1 MAIPS
6 KYFLARLSGIPWILN
21 WLNRNRLLVLTYHGV
36 YEGPKK
42 QGSLPETFVHVNDMA
57 EQLRYLKNR
66 YCTIDADGL
75 LASFKNGSGLPTNA
89 MLVTFD
95 DGYESFYR
103 LAIPVLNSINI
114 RPLVF
119 IPTYYVESSEP
130 FWFDFVWLFI
140 KLADQQKLL
149 ELIHLL
155 NLELTTVDRNRV
167 LSQCLRAMKYMI
179 PEQRQAVLTH
189 IKEMK
194 PPPSHGDK
202 QILKLF
208 CSMSAEQIK
217 ELSEKGVT
225 FGGHTHTHTIL
236 STMPEEVANSE
247 ITRNKLELEDLIQR
261 PVYFFGYPNGDQGDF
276 EERHKGL
283 LIEAG
288 YKAAFSLTQRRSV
301 PNLDSMDISR
311 INVVPEDIP
320 ESLYFRCTGI
330 TPLLEQFRHPGLFRK
345 SIKVSPNQPSLLL
358 GP

>member
-1 MAIPS
+1 MNS
-6 KYFLARLSGIPWILN
+6 HSLYTLANFSGLPYLVN
-21 WLNRNRLLVLTYHGV
+21 WLNRRNLLVLTYHGV
-36 YEGPKK
+36 YEGPKR

-57 EQLRYLKNR
+57 DQLRYLKNR
-66 YCTIDADGL
+66 YCAIDADDL
-75 LASFKNGSGLPTNA
+75 LASLKNGSSLPKSA
-89 MLVTFD
+89 MLITFD

-103 LAIPVLNSINI
+103 LAVPVLNGLNI

-119 IPTYYVESSEP
+119 IPTFYVESSEP

-140 KLADQQKLL
+140 KLTDQQELF

-155 NLELTTVDRNRV
+155 NLEEATLDRNRV
-167 LSQCLRAMKYMI
+167 LSQCLRAMKSMI
-179 PEQRQAVLTH
+179 PEQREAVLAR

-194 PPPSHGDK
+194 SFLSYGDNLT
-202 QILKLF
+202 LKLF
-208 CSMSAEQIK
+208 CSMNAEQIK
-217 ELSEKGVT
+217 ELSGKGVT

-236 STMPEEVANSE
+236 STMPEEIAKSE
-247 ITRNKLELEDLIQR
+247 ITRNKMKLEDLIQR
-261 PVYFFGYPNGDQGDF
+261 PVYFFAYPNGDQGDF
-276 EERHKGL
+276 GGRDKDL
-283 LIEAG
+283 LIGAG

-301 PNLDSMDISR
+301 PNHDSMDISR
-311 INVVPEDIP
+311 INAAPEDIP